1 MPRQSPH
8 RQRGERVE
16 RRVGDWLTRQG
27 LTPLGSNWQCRLG
40 EVDLIM
46 QHDGTLVFIEVR
58 YRRRN
63 DFGSALA
70 SVDRRKQRRIVAAA
84 RHWLAHHEQWQ
95 HSPCRFDVVALQ
107 QGPDGSV
114 APVWIQNAFYGESE

>member
-1 MPRQSPH
+1 MRRPSPP
-8 RQRGERVE
+8 RQRGEEIE
-16 RRVGDWLTRQG
+16 RRVRDWLARRG
-27 LTPLGSNWQCRLG
+27 LTPVDANWHCRLG

-70 SVDRRKQRRIVAAA
+70 SIDRRKQKRVTAAA
-84 RHWLAHHEQWQ
+84 HDWLARHTRWQ
-95 HSPCRFDVVALQ
+95 CAPCRFDVVALQ
-107 QGPDGSV
+107 RESDGHIR
-114 APVWIQNAFYGESE
+114 PVWIQNAFYGESE